1 MKASLST
8 RLLYLTWR
16 GGLALLERLYVRPS
30 RVVRAVADSLVSVGP
45 LALSFVLGQSLIC
58 LLGASAGLFAW
69 GHQTWAST
77 TDVGKAGLVALAGL
91 ACVVVLVGSFR
102 LLWWLCSPFLRFHD
116 PDRRPELIR
125 LLEQAYPGVEL
136 PICCT
141 TRWEA
146 WLVRFVFSEENQS
159 RHRER
164 ALAVTLPAPVRAA
177 QKPRF

>member
-8 RLLYLTWR
+8 RLLYLAWK

-30 RVVRAVADSLVSVGP
+30 RVVQAVAHSLVSVGP
-45 LALSFVLGQSLIC
+45 LTLSLVFGQLLIC

-69 GHQTWAST
+69 WHQAWAST
-77 TDVGKAGLVALAGL
+77 AVVGKAGLVVLAGL
-91 ACVVVLVGSFR
+91 ACVVVIVGSFR
-102 LLWWLCSPFLRFHD
+102 LLWWLCSPFLRFRD
-116 PDRRPELIR
+116 PDRRPELVR

-136 PICCT
+136 PICCS

-146 WLVRFVFSEENQS
+146 WLVEFVLSEKSQS
-159 RHRER
+159 KHRER